1 MENAIWGNTTMVILR
16 LLAEKDMYGYQIIN
30 EIMKKSGAVF
40 NLKAGTLYPILH
52 GLEKDG
58 MVTTYDET
66 AENQRVRK
74 YYRLTKKGKNL
85 LGEKETEC
93 KIYMHAL
100 NRLMGWEEEHAA
112 F

>member
-1 MENAIWGNTTMVILR
+1 MENAIWGNTTMVILK

-58 MVTTYDET
+58 MVLSYDET
-66 AENQRVRK
+66 AGTQRVRK
-74 YYRLTKKGKNL
+74 YYKLTGKGKTL
-85 LGEKETEC
+85 LEEKESEC
-93 KIYMHAL
+93 MTYMTAL
-100 NRLMGWEEEHAA
+100 NRLMGWGEEHATT
-112 F
+112 